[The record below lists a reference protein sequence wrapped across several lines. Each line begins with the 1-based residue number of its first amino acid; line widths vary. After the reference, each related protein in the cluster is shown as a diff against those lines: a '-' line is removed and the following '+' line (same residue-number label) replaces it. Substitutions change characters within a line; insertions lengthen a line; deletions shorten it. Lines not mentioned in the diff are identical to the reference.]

1 MKRPWFSLTRVVIDA
16 LGLRLFFVLLWPKLE
31 NNVELNRITMKKYL
45 HLILLLFVFTGFVNA
60 QSGPTSTA
68 NWFGYILPPNPAEYK
83 YVSFTM
89 QDLGSVSVASDV
101 LPAVTTA
108 TFANGYVWSVNN
120 DNSYNICRSSFDAAN
135 NQIGTPEVMVAGV
148 SYVNDMAYNPADGLI
163 YIITDEHLKSFD
175 PTNPGNMQDHGAI
188 AHDGFNLAI
197 NRNGDAYMISSWGE
211 FGSLN
216 LSNAQLTVINPID
229 LPIKMAFDMLTGE
242 LFGSYYGHLYQLDPN
257 TGAYTNLGALH
268 NGGNNYDPTCLFM
281 TYSSNSETFT
291 VGDLNYRVNDDHV
304 SVTVTGHVNGYEATG
319 PLVIPESVNYE
330 GHNYAVTVIGNTAFM
345 YCFYLTS
352 LTIPNSVTT
361 IEEGAFA
368 YCSGFTGDL
377 VIPNSV
383 VTIEPSAFFTCYA
396 FDGDLVIGNSVT
408 VIGDYAFDD
417 CNGMHG
423 VLNIPSNVTSIG
435 TSSFRYCAFS
445 GMTVDPANPVFD
457 SRDNCNAIIT
467 TSTNELL
474 VGCINTVI
482 PNTVT
487 SIGEN
492 AFSGL
497 EGLTSIDIPNSV
509 TSIGT
514 GAFAFCFDLTGDL
527 TIPNSVTTIGSGAF
541 FQCSGFDGTLTIG
554 KSVTFI
560 GDYAF
565 RQCSNFTGAV
575 SLATTPP
582 ELGNE
587 PGWGCVVFEY
597 FGYPILTVP
606 YECAEAYQNSNW
618 YDPMGLNGFYQ
629 FIEAEPTS
637 ITEVESVVSTVYPNP
652 TSGITK
658 IEAEGIQSI
667 SIFNSLGAKIFEIPA
682 SGDAFEYDFSH
693 QAAGVYLIKIET
705 AKGVETKRVTVL

>member
-1 MKRPWFSLTRVVIDA
+1 
-16 LGLRLFFVLLWPKLE
+16 
-31 NNVELNRITMKKYL
+31 MKKYL
-45 HLILLLFVFTGFVNA
+45 HLFLFIFVFVGFVNA
-60 QSGPTSTA
+60 QPSSTA
-68 NWFGYILPPNPAEYK
+68 NWFGYILPPSPAEYK
-83 YVSFTM
+83 YISFTM
-89 QDLGSVSVASDV
+89 QDLGSVSVVSDV
-101 LPAVTTA
+101 LPAVNTA
-108 TFANGYVWSVNN
+108 TFADGCVWSVNN
-120 DNSYNICRSSFDAAN
+120 DNGYNICRSSFDVPN
-135 NQIGTPEVMVAGV
+135 NLIGTPEVMFAGV

-163 YIITDEHLKSFD
+163 YIITEEHLKSFD

-188 AHDGFNLAI
+188 EHDGFNLAI
-197 NRNGDAYMISSWGE
+197 NRDGDAYMISSWGE

-242 LFGSYYGHLYQLDPN
+242 LFGVHYGNLYQLDPN
-257 TGAYTNLGALH
+257 TGAYTILGPLH
-268 NGGNNYDPTCLFM
+268 DGGNSYDPTCLFM
-281 TYSSNSETFT
+281 TYSSNPIDFT
-291 VGDLNYRVNDDHV
+291 VGDLNYRVNDDNV
-304 SVTVTGHVNGYEATG
+304 SVTVLGHVDGYNAQG
-319 PLVIPESVNYE
+319 ALVIPESVSYE
-330 GHNYAVTVIGNTAFM
+330 GRDYAVTVIGNTAFM

-408 VIGDYAFDD
+408 TIGDYAFDD
-417 CNGMHG
+417 CSGMHG
-423 VLNIPSNVTSIG
+423 VVNIPSNVTSIG
-435 TSSFRYCAFS
+435 TDAFRYCQFS

-457 SRDNCNAIIT
+457 SRDNCNAIIV

-474 VGCINTVI
+474 TGCANTVI

-487 SIGEN
+487 AIGEN
-492 AFSGL
+492 AFCGL
-497 EGLTSIDIPNSV
+497 NGLTSIDIPESV
-509 TSIGT
+509 TSIGA
-514 GAFAFCFDLTGDL
+514 GAFSFCFNLTGDL
-527 TIPNSVTTIGSGAF
+527 TISNSVTTIGSGAF

-554 KSVTFI
+554 SSVSFI

-587 PGWGCVVFEY
+587 PGWNCVVFEN

-606 YECAEAYQNSNW
+606 YGCAEAYQNSAW

-629 FIEAEPTS
+629 FIEAEPQAVS
-637 ITEVESVVSTVYPNP
+637 EVENTVAAVYPNP
-652 TSGITK
+652 TKGITK
-658 IEAEGIQSI
+658 IEAENIQNI
-667 SIFNSLGAKIFEIPA
+667 SIFNMLGAKIFESPA
-682 SGDAFEYDFSH
+682 SGNSFEYDFSH
-693 QAAGVYLIKIET
+693 QAAGTYLIKVET
-705 AKGVETKRVTVL
+705 AKGTETMKVTVR

>member
-1 MKRPWFSLTRVVIDA
+1 
-16 LGLRLFFVLLWPKLE
+16 
-31 NNVELNRITMKKYL
+31 MKKYL
-45 HLILLLFVFTGFVNA
+45 HLFLFLFLFAGFAKA
-60 QSGPTSTA
+60 QGPASTA

-83 YVSFTM
+83 YISYTM
-89 QDLGSVSVASDV
+89 QDLGSVSVASDA

-120 DNSYNICRSSFDAAN
+120 DNGYNICRSSFDATN
-135 NQIGTPEVMVAGV
+135 NFIGAPEVMIAGV

-163 YIITDEHLKSFD
+163 YIIMEEHLKSFD
-175 PTNPGNMQDHGAI
+175 PANPGNMQDHGAI
-188 AHDGFNLAI
+188 EHDGFNLAI
-197 NRNGDAYMISSWGE
+197 NRDGNAYMISSWGE

-216 LSNAQLTVINPID
+216 LSNAQLTVISPID

-242 LFGSYYGHLYQLDPN
+242 LFGVHYGNLYQLDPN
-257 TGAYTNLGALH
+257 TGAYTMLGALH
-268 NGGNNYDPTCLFM
+268 DGGTSYDPTCLFM
-281 TYSSNSETFT
+281 AYGSNPTEFT
-291 VGDLNYRVNDDHV
+291 VGDLIYRVNDDNV
-304 SVTVTGHVNGYEATG
+304 SVTVIGHVDGYNAQG
-319 PLVIPESVNYE
+319 PLVIPASVSYE
-330 GHNYAVTVIGNTAFM
+330 GHNYAVTTIGNSAFL

-352 LTIPNSVTT
+352 LTLPNSLIT

-474 VGCINTVI
+474 TGCVNTVI

-487 SIGEN
+487 AIGEN

-497 EGLTSIDIPNSV
+497 DGLTSIDIPGSV
-509 TSIGT
+509 TSIGA
-514 GAFAFCFDLTGDL
+514 GAFSFCFDLTGDL

-554 KSVTFI
+554 ESVTFI

-565 RQCSNFTGAV
+565 RDCSHFTGAV

-587 PGWGCVVFEY
+587 PGWNCVVFQN
-597 FGYPILTVP
+597 FGYPVLTVP
-606 YECAEAYQNSNW
+606 YGCASAYQNSNW
-618 YDPMGLNGFYQ
+618 YDPMGMNGFYE
-629 FIEAEPTS
+629 FIEAEPTTVS
-637 ITEVESVVSTVYPNP
+637 ETENVVSSVYPNP
-652 TSGITK
+652 TRGITK
-658 IEAEGIQSI
+658 IEAEGIRNI
-667 SIFNSLGAKIFEIPA
+667 SVFNSLGAKVFESPV
-682 SGDAFEYDFSH
+682 SDDVFEYDFSH
-693 QAAGVYLIKIET
+693 QASGTYLIKVET
-705 AKGVETKRVTVL
+705 AEGVETKRVTVL

>member
-1 MKRPWFSLTRVVIDA
+1 M
-16 LGLRLFFVLLWPKLE
+16 LFAFA
-31 NNVELNRITMKKYL
+31 
-45 HLILLLFVFTGFVNA
+45 GFAKA
-60 QSGPTSTA
+60 QGPASTA

-83 YVSFTM
+83 YISFTM
-89 QDLGSVSVASDV
+89 QDLGSVSVASDA

-108 TFANGYVWSVNN
+108 TFADGCVWSVNN
-120 DNSYNICRSSFDAAN
+120 DNGYNICRSSFDVPN
-135 NQIGTPEVMVAGV
+135 NLIGAPEVMIPSV

-188 AHDGFNLAI
+188 EHDGFNLAI

-216 LSNAQLTVINPID
+216 LSNAQLTVINSID
-229 LPIKMAFDMLTGE
+229 LPIKMSFDMQTGE
-242 LFGSYYGHLYQLDPN
+242 LFGVHYGNLYQLDPN
-257 TGAYTNLGALH
+257 TGVYTNLGTLH
-268 NGGNNYDPTCLFM
+268 DGSANYDPTCLFM
-281 TYSSNSETFT
+281 TYGSNPTEFT
-291 VGDLNYRVNDDHV
+291 VGDLIYRVNDDNV
-304 SVTVTGHVNGYEATG
+304 SVTVIGHVDSYNAQGA
-319 PLVIPESVNYE
+319 LNIPESVSYE
-330 GHNYAVTVIGNTAFM
+330 GHDYAVTVIGNTAFM

-352 LTIPNSVTT
+352 LTLPNSVTT

-396 FDGDLVIGNSVT
+396 FDGELVIGSSVT
-408 VIGDYAFDD
+408 TIGDYAFDD
-417 CNGMHG
+417 CNGLHG

-435 TSSFRYCAFS
+435 LNAFRYCAFS
-445 GMTVDPANPVFD
+445 GMTVDPGNPVFD

-467 TSTNELL
+467 TSTNELR
-474 VGCINTVI
+474 VGCVNTVI

-487 SIGEN
+487 AIGEN
-492 AFSGL
+492 AFCGL
-497 EGLTSIDIPNSV
+497 NGLTTIDIPESV
-509 TSIGT
+509 TTIGA

-554 KSVTFI
+554 ESVTFI

-587 PGWGCVVFEY
+587 PGWNCVVFEQ
-597 FGYPILTVP
+597 FGTQVLTVP
-606 YECAEAYQNSNW
+606 YGCAEAYQNSAW
-618 YDPMGLNGFYQ
+618 YDPLGLNGFYQ
-629 FIEAEPTS
+629 FIEAEPTAVS
-637 ITEVESVVSTVYPNP
+637 EVENTVSAVYPNP
-652 TSGITK
+652 TKGITR
-658 IEAEGIQSI
+658 IEAENLQNI
-667 SIFNSLGAKIFEIPA
+667 SIFNSLGAKVFA
-682 SGDAFEYDFSH
+682 SPVTGDAFEYDFSH
-693 QAAGVYLIKIET
+693 LATGTYLIKVKT

>member
-1 MKRPWFSLTRVVIDA
+1 
-16 LGLRLFFVLLWPKLE
+16 
-31 NNVELNRITMKKYL
+31 MKKYL
-45 HLILLLFVFTGFVNA
+45 HLVLLLFAFAGFAKA
-60 QSGPTSTA
+60 QGPASTA

-83 YVSFTM
+83 YISFTM
-89 QDLGSVSVASDV
+89 QDLGSVSVASDA

-108 TFANGYVWSVNN
+108 TFADGCVWSVNN
-120 DNSYNICRSSFDAAN
+120 DNGYNICRSSFDVPN
-135 NQIGTPEVMVAGV
+135 NLIGAPEVMIPSV

-188 AHDGFNLAI
+188 EHDGFNLAI

-216 LSNAQLTVINPID
+216 LSNAQLTVINSID
-229 LPIKMAFDMLTGE
+229 LPIKMSFDMQTGE
-242 LFGSYYGHLYQLDPN
+242 LFGVHYGNLYQLDPN
-257 TGAYTNLGALH
+257 TGVYTNLGTLH
-268 NGGNNYDPTCLFM
+268 DGSANYDPTCLFM
-281 TYSSNSETFT
+281 TYGSNPTEFT
-291 VGDLNYRVNDDHV
+291 VGDLIYRVNDDNV
-304 SVTVTGHVNGYEATG
+304 SVTVIGHVDSYNAQGA
-319 PLVIPESVNYE
+319 LNIPESVSYE
-330 GHNYAVTVIGNTAFM
+330 GHDYAVTVIGNTAFM

-352 LTIPNSVTT
+352 LTLPNSVTT

-396 FDGDLVIGNSVT
+396 FDGELVIGSSVT
-408 VIGDYAFDD
+408 TIGDYAFDD
-417 CNGMHG
+417 CNGLHG

-435 TSSFRYCAFS
+435 LNAFRYCAFS
-445 GMTVDPANPVFD
+445 GMTVDPGNPVFD

-467 TSTNELL
+467 TSTNELR
-474 VGCINTVI
+474 VGCVNTVI

-487 SIGEN
+487 AIGEN
-492 AFSGL
+492 AFCGL
-497 EGLTSIDIPNSV
+497 NGLTTIDIPESV
-509 TSIGT
+509 TTIGA

-554 KSVTFI
+554 ESVTFI

-587 PGWGCVVFEY
+587 PGWNCVVFEQ
-597 FGYPILTVP
+597 FGTQVLTVP
-606 YECAEAYQNSNW
+606 YGCAEAYQNSAW
-618 YDPMGLNGFYQ
+618 YDPLGLNGFYQ
-629 FIEAEPTS
+629 FIEAEPTAVS
-637 ITEVESVVSTVYPNP
+637 EVENTVSAVYPNP
-652 TSGITK
+652 TKGITR
-658 IEAEGIQSI
+658 IEAENLQNI
-667 SIFNSLGAKIFEIPA
+667 SIFNSLGAKVFA
-682 SGDAFEYDFSH
+682 SPVTGDAFEYDFSH
-693 QAAGVYLIKIET
+693 LATGTYLIKVKT